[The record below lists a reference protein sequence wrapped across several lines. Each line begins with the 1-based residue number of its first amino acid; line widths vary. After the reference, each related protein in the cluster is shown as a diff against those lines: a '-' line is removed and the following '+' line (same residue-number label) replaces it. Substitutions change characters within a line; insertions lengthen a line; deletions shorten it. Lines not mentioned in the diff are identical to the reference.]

1 MHIRRAAKVPLAATG
16 ILAIVVGCGS
26 GTTTAP
32 DASGAASDA
41 SGAAPGTPSG
51 EAVTLKFWA
60 YEGQTDWLPV
70 LEKAFEES
78 HPNIQIEITNI
89 PESDY
94 GTKLQTAVAAG
105 SPPDIAFSSREL
117 VKAGKIV
124 PLDEALAGENIDTST
139 WNQRA
144 VDTCTYEG
152 KLYCVG
158 SYTGAV
164 TLFYN
169 TDMLDAKGIPYPSA
183 TEPMTIDEYAAMAEK
198 LTDKANNVYGTT
210 HGDPVTWLA
219 RWDLFTDDGRS
230 VQGKINNPDIVHF
243 YDVVAKMMQ
252 DGVSPSLNVLDPWE
266 QGSDWFS
273 QKQVAMVI
281 TDFQSLFKMEEAGV
295 NWSVAP
301 VPRPTKDYKPEV
313 QAWTDALSVF
323 TDSAHIPEALEF
335 VKFEAT
341 EGQKLRMETMGDFPL
356 DSEYAIEANWAGD
369 SPGRKAFLEIF
380 KLSGPDI
387 FVPDMW
393 SSVYSSL
400 FDGFGAVADG
410 SKSAA
415 DMLAET
421 EPIVQQD
428 LDAAWKAWDS
438 Q

>member
-1 MHIRRAAKVPLAATG
+1 MHIRRAARLPLALFGVLVIVGACGGESATPAATG
-16 ILAIVVGCGS
+16 
-26 GTTTAP
+26 
-32 DASGAASDA
+32 
-41 SGAAPGTPSG
+41 SGAAPATPSG
-51 EAVTLKFWA
+51 EAVTLKFWV
-60 YEGQTDWLPV
+60 YEGQTDWIPV
-70 LEKAFEES
+70 LEKAFEEA
-78 HPNIQIEITNI
+78 HPNINIEVTNI

-117 VKAGKIV
+117 IKAGKIV
-124 PLDEALAGENIDTST
+124 PIDEALTGAGIDTST
-139 WNQRA
+139 WNQRS

-169 TDMLDAKGIPYPSA
+169 MDMLEAAGIPYPSA
-183 TEPMTIDEYAAMAEK
+183 SVPMTIDEYAAMATK

-210 HGDPVTWLA
+210 NGDPVTWLA
-219 RWDLFTDDGRS
+219 RQDVFTPDGRS
-230 VQGKINNPDIVHF
+230 VAGKLTNPAIIHA
-243 YDVVAKMMQ
+243 YDVVSKMMQ
-252 DGVSPSLNVLDPWE
+252 DGVSPSLNILDPWE
-266 QGSDWFS
+266 QGADWFS

-295 NWSVAP
+295 KWSVAP
-301 VPRPTKDYKPEV
+301 VPRPTKDSPPEV

-323 TDSAHIPEALEF
+323 TGSKHQAEALEF

-341 EGQKLRMETMGDFPL
+341 EGQKLRMETLGDFPL
-356 DSEYAIEANWAGD
+356 DSRYAIETNWAGD
-369 SPGRKAFLEIF
+369 SPGRKAFLEVF

-387 FVPDMW
+387 YVPDMW

-400 FDGFGAVADG
+400 FDGFGAVVDG

-415 DMLAET
+415 DMLSEA